1 MFVFMFFLFDGG
13 SKVIWTEAYKALEQC
28 GTILVS
34 FSGHVSSRMTLRW
47 GILTFKNDGFFFSF
61 FLFGPWLCCKTIS
74 QGNLGQLSSAE
85 LSELR
90 VYTSIL
96 PSSAVMDVRSHF
108 RGEQGVLGVAE

>member
-47 GILTFKNDGFFFSF
+47 GILTFKNDAFFFSF
-61 FLFGPWLCCKTIS
+61 FSLDPGFVVRQFPRAI
-74 QGNLGQLSSAE
+74 LG
-85 LSELR
+85 
-90 VYTSIL
+90 
-96 PSSAVMDVRSHF
+96 SSAVQNCLS
-108 RGEQGVLGVAE
+108 